1 MPDSRSWLPRRDME
15 DSKNLY
21 ERWMSFVDAES
32 MKLCLYT
39 LLFLDSQI
47 FAPCNSRSL
56 LSSLELGWE
65 LPFSSKLWEANN
77 SQIWSQRLTE
87 QFGVSAL
94 LITGDFLYDNHNLRG
109 IATASLSIATQ
120 QLMTD
125 APDPE
130 LLMALAASPVTTL
143 FMLSNL
149 GSLVRDFTRCYYQ
162 LPPSLSDPSAFHI
175 LTQSQNKQIY
185 TAIQLITNI
194 SKDQAHDSE
203 NQLRYSMWRN
213 IELLVCS
220 IKVMLCKPDNLLIG
234 GIVDNS
240 LIAGMATSTHLT
252 LGRYVAA
259 RRSAPS
265 LSHPLE
271 GEEGIVVILNDLS
284 NALLRIAGDSD
295 GEDADY
301 VKREAPWVTVS
312 SYGILLC
319 IWAAIRRASIN
330 IRTHLDT
337 FNALPRM
344 SESCMLILNTIM
356 EPVTSSFAAAN
367 AEEAGVAARDQRLWT
382 TDAAAFSSLVDQ
394 AEGLYVALIQRV
406 LRSRACWRIGPC
418 IATILEEINGST
430 N

>member
-1 MPDSRSWLPRRDME
+1 MG
-15 DSKNLY
+15 DSKTIY

-32 MKLCLYT
+32 MKLALYT
-39 LLFLDSQI
+39 LVFLDSQI
-47 FAPCNSRSL
+47 LAPCNSRSL

-65 LPFSSKLWEANN
+65 LPFSIKMWEAKN
-77 SQIWSQRLTE
+77 SQVWSQRVTE
-87 QFGVSAL
+87 QFGASDL
-94 LITGDFLYDNHNLRG
+94 LMTGDFLYDNHSLRG
-109 IATASLSIATQ
+109 LATASLSIATQ

-125 APDPE
+125 SPDPE
-130 LLMALAASPVTTL
+130 LLKALALSPVTIL
-143 FMLSNL
+143 FVLSNL

-185 TAIQLITNI
+185 TAMQFITNI
-194 SKDQAHDSE
+194 GKDQVHDNE
-203 NQLRYSMWRN
+203 NQARYLMWRN
-213 IELLVCS
+213 IELLACS

-271 GEEGIVVILNDLS
+271 GEEGMVVILNDLS
-284 NALLRIAGDSD
+284 NALLRIAGGSD

-301 VKREAPWVTVS
+301 VKREAPWVTVF
-312 SYGILLC
+312 SYGIILC
-319 IWAAIRRASIN
+319 IWAAIRRASRS

-344 SESCMLILNTIM
+344 SESCMLILNTVM
-356 EPVTSSFAAAN
+356 DPVTSALAVAN
-367 AEEAGVAARDQRLWT
+367 AEEPGVAVRDPRLWT
-382 TDAAAFSSLVDQ
+382 TDVAAFSSLVDQ
-394 AEGLYVALIQRV
+394 AEGMYVILLQRM
-406 LRSRACWRIGPC
+406 LRARSCWRLGPC
-418 IATILEEINGST
+418 VATILEEINAAT
-430 N
+430 H